1 MYNPIE
7 HQIALGRIEKFIS
20 SRGYSVKYDSNTYYV
35 NWTECTIHAP
45 KQYRNSPKLICALLH
60 EAGHICTPDS
70 ILLHTRASI
79 KRNQAVVIEQEYL
92 AWSTGVNIADELNII
107 TESFIKYYT
116 QEWISH
122 WTSYVN
128 LGFDPAFNS
137 LAEPYIEQWKGNR
150 SVNLGFSSNRS
161 RGEWRKSREK
171 VTLIKGNK
179 PIDLG

>member
-70 ILLHTRASI
+70 LLLHARAST

-92 AWSTGVNIADELNII
+92 AWSAGFRIAEELNIY
-107 TESFIKYYT
+107 TDSFIKVYT

-128 LGFDPAFNS
+128 LGLNPAFNS
-137 LAEPYIEQWKGNR
+137 LAEPYIEQCKGNQ
-150 SVNLGFSSNRS
+150 SVNLGFSANRS
-161 RGEWRKSREK
+161 RVEARKSRVNTK
-171 VTLIKGNK
+171 QIKGNK
-179 PIDLG
+179 PLDLG